1 MIKFLLDEDLP
12 RSTAKVL
19 RNQGYEVVE
28 VRDTHLKAK
37 PDSDVFKFAQ
47 KQDIIILTADM
58 GFSSTHRFPPGT
70 HSGIV
75 VVHFPNEVS
84 NDTINS
90 TLAAALKTVE
100 DSDFTGNL
108 IIIEPG
114 RMRMRR
120 ADAPKGTAT

>member
-19 RNQGYEVVE
+19 RDQGYEVVE
-28 VRDTHLKAK
+28 VRDTHLRAK
-37 PDSDVFKFAQ
+37 PDSDIFKFAQ
-47 KQDIIILTADM
+47 EQNIIILTADM
-58 GFSSTHRFPPGT
+58 GFSSTRRFPPGT

-84 NDTINS
+84 NDTVNS
-90 TLAAALKTVE
+90 TLAAALETVE
-100 DSDFTGNL
+100 DSDFTGSL

-120 ADAPKGTAT
+120 GGSSKGTQA